1 MQLLELARYRE
12 NYRLEAKA
20 ARGGLPRSVWESYSA
35 FANSSGGLILL
46 GVEERADGT
55 LVPVGVSD
63 VSRLLD
69 DFWNTVNNEQKVSV
83 NVLLDEDV
91 RVFEEDGVRIVAIE
105 VPRANRRVKPVY
117 LNDNPKRAFR
127 RNHAGD
133 YLCSYEE
140 IQSMMRDA
148 AAETQDAR
156 ILPDTPMEHLDAAT
170 IERYRIRYRQEH
182 EGHVW
187 NSYEDDAFLE
197 SIGGA
202 ARDERGALHPTAA
215 GLLMFG
221 QDRWI
226 IREFPHYF
234 LDYREET
241 DASLR
246 WVDRFTSQDGDWSGN
261 LFDFYYR
268 AYSSMKQ
275 ALKVPFKLEGIH
287 RVDDTPAHVALRE
300 ALANCLVNANYYE
313 RRGVVCVRGAE
324 SLSIANPGDFRM
336 DIEDARRPGASDPRN
351 ETILRMFS
359 MVKVGERAGSGL
371 SKIYA
376 GWADAGYA
384 EPCYEE
390 EFGPDRTV
398 LRLPLAGVETSAE
411 YLTIRSAEADMNLP
425 KIEVS
430 TEKNRQI
437 LSVDRRKEV
446 SLSKGRESLERVYSV
461 LVSLGEAKTAQIA
474 SEAGLKISRTNELL
488 RRLVDSGRV
497 IAEGS
502 ARARTYRIAPRDS

>member
-1 MQLLELARYRE
+1 
-12 NYRLEAKA
+12 
-20 ARGGLPRSVWESYSA
+20 
-35 FANSSGGLILL
+35 
-46 GVEERADGT
+46 
-55 LVPVGVSD
+55 
-63 VSRLLD
+63 
-69 DFWNTVNNEQKVSV
+69 
-83 NVLLDEDV
+83 
-91 RVFEEDGVRIVAIE
+91 
-105 VPRANRRVKPVY
+105 
-117 LNDNPKRAFR
+117 
-127 RNHAGD
+127 
-133 YLCSYEE
+133 
-140 IQSMMRDA
+140 MMRDA

-156 ILPDTPMEHLDAAT
+156 MLPDTPMEHLDATT

-187 NSYEDDAFLE
+187 NSYEDAAFLE
-197 SIGGA
+197 SIGA
-202 ARDERGALHPTAA
+202 AAQDEKGVLHPTAA

-268 AYSSMKQ
+268 VYSSMKQ

-300 ALANCLVNANYYE
+300 ALVNCLVNANYYE

-371 SKIYA
+371 SKIFA
-376 GWADAGYA
+376 GWEASGYS

-398 LRLPLAGVETSAE
+398 LTLPLSRFESTGRIDRENRPEESTGRFVGHVDRSIEERILEFLGERTSAK
-411 YLTIRSAEADMNLP
+411 SAE
-425 KIEVS
+425 VS
-430 TEKNRQI
+430 AEI
-437 LSVDRRKEV
+437 
-446 SLSKGRESLERVYSV
+446 G
-461 LVSLGEAKTAQIA
+461 LGK
-474 SEAGLKISRTNELL
+474 SRTNELL
-488 RRLVDSGRV
+488 RLLVDSGRV
-497 IAEGS
+497 VAEGS
-502 ARARTYRIAPRDS
+502 ARARTYRIAPRKS